1 MNLGE
6 KFKQNLGLNFK
17 PAIDTT
23 VKAATKSKPKDL
35 TVDSTASTT
44 PAGKTQAFKDLM
56 LYSMLTEKHGAT
68 AIKDLNLENLFDQ
81 YPKGSFDMKGPL
93 ESRNIKYMADKIAGK
108 SPTTKALFAHGK
120 QAVEKGKIIT

>member
-1 MNLGE
+1 MILG
-6 KFKQNLGLNFK
+6 KVFKQNLGQDFK
-17 PAIDTT
+17 SVVGTPSTS
-23 VKAATKSKPKDL
+23 KAKDL

-44 PAGKTQAFKDLM
+44 PAGKTAAFKDLM

-93 ESRNIKYMADKIAGK
+93 DARNIKKLAKKISSK
-108 SPTTKALFAHGK
+108 SATTPSAIAYSKAAI
-120 QAVEKGKIIT
+120 EKGKVKT